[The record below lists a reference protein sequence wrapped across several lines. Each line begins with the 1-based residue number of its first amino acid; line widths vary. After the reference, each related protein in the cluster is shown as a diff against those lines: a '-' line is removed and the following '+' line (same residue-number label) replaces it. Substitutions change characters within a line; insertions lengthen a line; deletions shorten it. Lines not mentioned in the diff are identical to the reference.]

1 MSQLQKYIETCLK
14 NEYDFDRRI
23 SKNAVNE
30 LNLYTHKK
38 SGKKIILIK
47 SAYRNDDVFRILKN
61 MTPSRY
67 LPVIYEVA
75 SEENYLLVLE
85 EYIQGEALDKVMQ
98 NELSLSQIKQIMI
111 DLCEALEVLH
121 AKKIVHRDIKPE
133 NIVITDTAAV
143 LIDFGIAKIINSRE
157 EKDTVNL
164 GTIGYAAPE
173 QFGFSQSMPATDI
186 YALGVLANELILG
199 VHPTVKVPKGKIG
212 KIINKCTSTQ
222 ISARYQTA
230 TQLKKAIKR
239 I

>member
-47 SAYRNDDVFRILKN
+47 SEYRNDDVFRILKN
-61 MTPSRY
+61 MTPSPY
-67 LPVIYEVA
+67 LPVIYEVS
-75 SEENYLLVLE
+75 SEENCLLVLE

-121 AKKIVHRDIKPE
+121 AKRIVHRDIKPE

-230 TQLKKAIKR
+230 TQLKKALKR